1 MSDTQELILEAKH
14 VTKRYPVSGGRTL
27 TACRDVSLHFYRGR
41 TLGIVGES
49 GCGKSTFL
57 RMVASLEKPDE
68 GEILYRGQD
77 LAKLKG
83 EKLRQ
88 HRQKIQMVFQ
98 DPAAAFSP
106 KMKVMDIICE
116 PLLNFKRI
124 KRSEKEAAA
133 RKFLEMVELPGEF
146 ALRYPHHMSGGQRQR
161 IGIARA
167 LTLEPELILCDEATS
182 SLDVSVQKTIT
193 ELLVKLQREK
203 QIAYGFVCHDV
214 ALVQSLAHQVAV
226 MYLGNVMEILPGDQA
241 ASGCVHPYTK
251 ALIGSVFDLHMDFQK
266 PIESMD
272 DEAPSPFDMLSGCP
286 FQSRCP
292 RCMEICRRER
302 PALKEI
308 GEGHLAA
315 CHLAAQGETE

>member
-1 MSDTQELILEAKH
+1 M
-14 VTKRYPVSGGRTL
+14 L
-27 TACRDVSLHFYRGR
+27 TACQDVSLNFYRGK

-57 RMVASLEKPDE
+57 RMAASLEKPDE
-68 GEILYRGQD
+68 GEIIYRGQD
-77 LAKLKG
+77 LTKLRG

-116 PLLNFKRI
+116 PLLNFRRI
-124 KRSEKEAAA
+124 KRSEKETAA

-182 SLDVSVQKTIT
+182 SLDVSVQKTII

-226 MYLGNVMEILPGDQA
+226 MYLGSVMEILPGDQA
-241 ASGCVHPYTK
+241 ASGSVHPYTQ

-266 PIESMD
+266 PIKSVEG
-272 DEAPSPFDMLSGCP
+272 EAPDPLDIPSGCP

-292 RCMEICRRER
+292 RCMEICRKER
-302 PALKEI
+302 PVLKEI
-308 GEGHLAA
+308 GKGHLAA
-315 CHLAAQGETE
+315 CHLAVQGEAG